1 MDPSG
6 RLGKK
11 RTVKLFMY
19 QISRS
24 ITGINVWEALAS
36 GCLHPQ
42 LNSKQSKIKHSPTM
56 PNIPQMTLHGTI
68 SRTWCFSFFPV
79 FVFLCFFLIRAFFF
93 KLIVTLECLL
103 PLCSLTLL
111 LSLYVWCSMEKM
123 CLDVSINSLKPK
135 VCL

>member
-11 RTVKLFMY
+11 RTIKLFIY

-42 LNSKQSKIKHSPTM
+42 LNSKQIRIKHSPTM

-68 SRTWCFSFFPV
+68 SRTWCFSFFPA
-79 FVFLCFFLIRAFFF
+79 FFFFSFIRAFFF
-93 KLIVTLECLL
+93 KFIVTLECLL
-103 PLCSLTLL
+103 PLCSITLL
-111 LSLYVWCSMEKM
+111 LSLCVWSSMKKK
-123 CLDVSINSLKPK
+123 CASTLV
-135 VCL
+135 